1 MEPLQLLIVAGA
13 FFFAAFVK
21 GVTGLGFST
30 TALPFLVLALGL
42 KATLPLLIIPS
53 LASNLIVMRDA
64 GHFRST
70 LKQYWRLYVA
80 AVPGLLVGLTL
91 LSQLD
96 PRHSTAVLGAVLML
110 YCAFALAQPNFRL
123 ALRLARPLSAPVG
136 LATGIVN
143 GLTGSQVMPVLP
155 FLLSLHLEANRFVQA
170 INIFF
175 TVSSLVMAAGLATLG
190 LMTPAVALASLAGL
204 VPVLLGVKAGTIVRR
219 WLSAKAFRTTVLV
232 VLALLGASLI
242 VRVFL

>member
-1 MEPLQLLIVAGA
+1 MEPLQLAIVAAA

-42 KATLPLLIIPS
+42 KSTLPLLIIPS

-70 LKQYWRLYVA
+70 LKQFWLLYVA
-80 AVPGLLVGLTL
+80 AVPGLIVGLTL
-91 LSQLD
+91 LSTLD
-96 PRHSTAVLGAVLML
+96 PRHSTAVLGAVLIV
-110 YCAFALAQPNFRL
+110 YCAFAMAQPNFRI
-123 ALRLARPLSAPVG
+123 ALRLARPLSMPVG
-136 LATGIVN
+136 LATGVVN

-155 FLLSLHLEANRFVQA
+155 FLLSLQLDPSRFIQA

-175 TVSSLVMAAGLATLG
+175 TISSLVMAAGLAKLG
-190 LMTPAVALASLAGL
+190 LLTPAVALASLAGL
-204 VPVLLGVKAGTIVRR
+204 VPVFLGVKAGGTVRR
-219 WLSAKAFRTTVLV
+219 WLSPQAFRIAVLI